1 MPRDITLTFEDGSSH
16 VYRNAPDNIT
26 PDEVVKRAQR
36 DFSGKSIAGIDG
48 GRGPGSGSGEAVP
61 LPKWVNPSNAGAG
74 RGSINPP
81 LASESPVSLASSA
94 RSALESSYNST
105 IGLANK
111 AGRGLVTMALD
122 AVRGGAPAKG
132 DSTLLDTQTVQNPTQ
147 PAPVDREV
155 FTQMKAQL
163 GAMPREDRLKQAKM
177 PGWRG
182 EVARAAIKQLDQE
195 QQGIDRLKLG
205 NMSPTLEGRTANFAA
220 QGASPDTARA
230 KALGEMSSGGV
241 SEPVRFVGDGGQ
253 GQELQAQ
260 ARQEGEALQ
269 GRSIGV
275 RAGTAALEGLK
286 VGAQGVAAAAL
297 RAVGDEDTAM
307 ALERSAVRSKVKVE
321 SINELTAMRQRAQE
335 EGTVYGNDGFWESMA
350 VGGVASAAQ
359 NAPQIAAG
367 MALTALTKNPAAGTR
382 LAMGLM
388 TSQAFGDAYVEG
400 RMKQLS
406 PGQAASRAGIMAG
419 FEYLGERFGLVPQ
432 AMKAVRGKAS
442 DVPLDE
448 LPAFLEKYVA
458 ALEKRGV
465 LSPAAANLARGQL
478 GEQFGEQ
485 ITTAGQY
492 WVDGTPLGL
501 DQPVSL
507 AGYFEAAR
515 DTAVQT
521 LIATGVLQSGGA
533 AGSALLG
540 RDRRPEE
547 AGQPTP
553 SMAPPQQGAQPMPQA
568 QPVQQQAPAAEPA
581 QAGMATA
588 EQPQAARPVA
598 PAPAATNI
606 AQIPQGSIADAA
618 EQMAAE
624 PSAPVLTPST
634 DRPANEAT
642 AAEATAE
649 APAAPEL
656 TDEQNAPQAPAP
668 AAPGQVS
675 QEAADQ
681 GSAVPA
687 EAGQDAGVPGTGRP
701 ADAQADGLN
710 GVAPGMVRVY
720 HGGHPGEATGD
731 VWFTRSLRD
740 ARGWASRGDG
750 MVVEYVDVPESVFAA
765 DPEFGTMPPERIIL
779 PESIASKRQ
788 PIPGQADGVQEA
800 GRPADAQAARLN
812 KAAQRGRAQ
821 FQLDPESDT
830 LLQALA
836 KMGGLRRDVVA
847 REFGLKPE
855 ELKHTVST
863 GKLKAYPFRKNG
875 GMDMDEAI
883 TALAEAGYFDG
894 VPEDELRG
902 ALESA
907 IYEEFGGTPRL
918 TAVGTMRRAAEAY
931 NENQQQYAD
940 AAELD
945 AEAQAEADAERE
957 AIMAEAGLT
966 ASDVSMP
973 PDEAFMRD
981 AVEQDIATGMRA
993 MGFTEEEIANELAR
1007 QTVEPDTGRKA
1018 GDAQDPEV
1026 APRQAQA
1033 PPGTG
1038 EAAPRPAG
1046 GTGRD
1051 AGAASQDAGRGQGGT
1066 EEGLTLTAQTE
1077 EDLRQKADREE
1088 AATKKAEAERK
1099 AEQER
1104 LRKADEQRDAKARAD
1119 ATVDDFQ
1126 LGQTAEQQMS
1136 GMGDLFNAEVGQQA
1150 TDDATRFSGFRA
1162 DAPSIKARPPVNS
1175 DALRK
1180 LVSGHLQQWKAV
1192 GVDAVVPVDSW
1203 RELPEEILNSAE
1215 SMGLSVSKIEGVMHA
1230 GRVYIV
1236 RNAITS
1242 LEQAERVLFHEVL
1255 GHMGLRGAI
1264 GGQPAAT
1271 LDALWKKMNGLGG
1284 VEKLSRKLDAEPGV
1298 SVWQRLQPYVR
1309 GTEFADQQERRQII
1323 MEELIAYAAQAN
1335 DTGVLTTVKGY
1346 LADLKAAVVR
1356 LLKRLGLDRLAER
1369 FDRAGA
1375 ELDVLALV
1383 RDARKAI
1390 MTGKTRDGRPFVFS
1404 VGDRLMTDDRGA
1416 GFSVGGMPGTI
1427 NVDGKERPTTN
1438 SNGQPIHPTEEGVR
1452 NFWRWFGDSK
1462 VVDEGGKP
1470 LVMYHGTSAS
1480 QDGDAF
1486 TFFDTYASNYGLM
1499 GMGGYFTADPDV
1511 ASSYTSKGKGDS
1523 PTVYPVFVSIKNPI
1537 DMDAKANPSEWL
1549 RAFPAAGDFHE
1560 GGDTNESWYRAA
1572 EAALT
1577 EERVPRWE
1585 GAEIMQDGLRSMGY
1599 DGITHIG
1606 GGRVKSDGVRHR
1618 VFIAFDPEHVK
1629 SATGNNG
1636 QFDPAKSDIR
1646 FSVSPTNQAGL
1657 FGGNASN
1664 GYELPEF
1671 GRAAKF
1677 IEAVQNRYNRWKQA
1691 IEAVRKQGGTVTEVN
1706 DFYQAEE
1713 RYWGIVGAQLDDF
1726 KGEVDGFVKAVQAD
1740 GLELDDVA
1748 LYAYALHAPERNAR
1762 IAEIN
1767 PKFPDGGSGM
1777 TDAQATQILDK
1788 AKADGLEQ
1796 KLAKHAATLTAWTA
1810 GTRKVLL
1817 DNGLITPE
1825 EHKAWE
1831 DGYSHYV
1838 PLRGRIGE
1846 EGGRRGTGSGF
1857 DVRGKESFRAM
1868 GRRTQAQ
1875 DIVEYIL
1882 QDRAKALIRAGK
1894 NEVLRRFA
1902 RFVLD
1907 NPDRQLWEINAV
1919 KRERKVV
1926 QTPTGEQLVV
1936 ERSQLNTDRD
1946 DTVALKDG
1954 GQTIYITVRDQVLLQ
1969 QLKNLHDEAKLP
1981 VIVEALH
1988 FVNRLLSRMY
1998 TSLNPVFTV
2007 LNGARDV
2014 LAGTVNMMGV
2024 AGPKGAASLV
2034 GNLGAAYREAYMAE
2048 VKGTPSAAYEEY
2060 RRTGGKTGFMDFK
2073 DIEGYSEEL
2082 ARIASESASWASVM
2096 AEPDG
2101 WKKSRSVWRR
2111 MRGTARKLIERIE
2124 AYNGAVENATRFA
2137 AFKAARD
2144 QGKSVAEAANVAK
2157 NITVNFN
2164 RRGSM
2169 TPVLSSFFLFF
2180 NPAVQGT
2187 ARMLEALKSAD
2198 VQKALGMGM
2207 ASIFGLALANAVVGG
2222 DDDDDGMAYW
2232 DKIPDQVKDRNLI
2245 IMLPPGVDAGESVG
2259 KQGRYIK
2266 IPMPYGYNSFATLAS
2281 TAADVIRHQ
2290 LNPARGVS
2298 PTKGLA
2304 RAAGSFLGSWFPVS
2318 DVAPSIGNPRAV
2330 ALAFVPDSLDPIVEP
2345 ALNINSFG
2353 KQLYPEGMGQDRL
2366 PDSEKVFGAQK
2377 NTWTHK
2383 TARWIND
2390 ATGGSQYHD
2399 GLISVTPA
2407 TVGNIVRGYGGG
2419 VAGFI
2424 TSIADTVATQG
2435 VHRDRVEWWR
2445 APFVKQLY
2453 GEVGV
2458 MESQALAYERLQQI
2472 EEVAEPIR
2480 RAKKAN
2486 DLKAVEAMREQAGPF
2501 ASLGRVAKD
2510 ARQRLTVV
2518 RKNEARVIES
2528 DRMTD
2533 AEKNLSLRQW
2543 EVERQR
2549 VYAKVNRAYVD
2560 ALRREAAED

>member
-132 DSTLLDTQTVQNPTQ
+132 DSTLLDTPTVQNPTQ

-163 GAMPREDRLKQAKM
+163 GAMPREDRLKQAQM

-230 KALGEMSSGGV
+230 KALGEMSRGGV

-321 SINELTAMRQRAQE
+321 SINELTAMRAYAQE
-335 EGTVYGNDGFWESMA
+335 AGTVYGNDAFWESQA
-350 VGGVASAAQ
+350 VSGLASAAQ
-359 NAPQIAAG
+359 NAPQIASG
-367 MALTALTKNPAAGTR
+367 MALAAITKNPAAGAA
-382 LAMGLM
+382 LSKSLM
-388 TSQAFGDAYVEG
+388 MSNTFGSEYVSG
-400 RMKQLS
+400 RMKQMT
-406 PGQAASRAGIMAG
+406 PGQAAGRAGIMAA
-419 FEYLGERFGLVPQ
+419 FEYIGESWGLVPQ
-432 AMKAVRGKAS
+432 AMKAVKGKA
-442 DVPLDE
+442 DGLPMEE
-448 LPAFLEKYVA
+448 LPAFLERYVQ

-465 LSPAAANLARGQL
+465 LSTGAAEVARGQL

-485 ITTAGQY
+485 LTTAGQY
-492 WVDGTPLGL
+492 LVDGTPLGL
-501 DQPVSL
+501 DKPVSL
-507 AGYFEAAR
+507 SGYLEAAR
-515 DTAVQT
+515 DTAIQT
-521 LIATGVLQSGGA
+521 IIATGALQGGGA
-533 AGSALLG
+533 AGNALLG
-540 RDRRPEE
+540 RARRPDE

-553 SMAPPQQGAQPMPQA
+553 SMAPPQQGAQPMPLA
-568 QPVQQQAPAAEPA
+568 QPVQQRAPAAEPA
-581 QAGMATA
+581 QAGMAQA

-598 PAPAATNI
+598 PAPAVPQI

-624 PSAPVLTPST
+624 PAAPVPTPST
-634 DRPANEAT
+634 DRPANEVTAEAT

-863 GKLKAYPFRKNG
+863 GRLKAYPFRKSG
-875 GMDMDEAI
+875 GMDVDQAI
-883 TALAEAGYFDG
+883 TALSEAGYFDG
-894 VPEDELRG
+894 VRDDELRRE
-902 ALESA
+902 LESA
-907 IYEEFGGTPRL
+907 IYDELGGTPRL

-957 AIMAEAGLT
+957 AIMAEAALS
-966 ASDVSMP
+966 ASELAEHP
-973 PDEAFMRD
+973 IEALEIE
-981 AVEQDIATGMRA
+981 AQEQDIATGMRA
-993 MGFTEEEIANELAR
+993 LGFTEEEIADELAR
-1007 QTVEPDTGRKA
+1007 RQGSPEQSAEGSR
-1018 GDAQDPEV
+1018 AQDPEV

-1051 AGAASQDAGRGQGGT
+1051 TGAARQDAGRGQSGT

-1077 EDLRQKADREE
+1077 EDLRQKADREDAE
-1088 AATKKAEAERK
+1088 TKKAEAERK

-1126 LGQTAEQQMS
+1126 LGQTAEQQMA

-1452 NFWRWFGDSK
+1452 NFWKWFGDSK
-1462 VVDEGGKP
+1462 VVDAEGRP
-1470 LVMYHGTSAS
+1470 LVVYHGTKADFDTFRLDKFGQTDGGWAGVGFYFAPSPEEASIYASSLASPYASSTGANVMPVYLSAS
-1480 QDGDAF
+1480 NPLEWRLGNDGDRAIQGKRNDLGAQAF
-1486 TFFDTYASNYGLM
+1486 TEWVRSEGFDGVHITS
-1499 GMGGYFTADPDV
+1499 PDIGAV
-1511 ASSYTSKGKGDS
+1511 KGENQWLVLS
-1523 PTVYPVFVSIKNPI
+1523 PTQI
-1537 DMDAKANPSEWL
+1537 
-1549 RAFPAAGDFHE
+1549 
-1560 GGDTNESWYRAA
+1560 
-1572 EAALT
+1572 
-1577 EERVPRWE
+1577 
-1585 GAEIMQDGLRSMGY
+1585 
-1599 DGITHIG
+1599 
-1606 GGRVKSDGVRHR
+1606 
-1618 VFIAFDPEHVK
+1618 K

-2024 AGPKGAASLV
+2024 AGPKGAASLI

-2073 DIEGYSEEL
+2073 DIEGYTKEL
-2082 ARIASESASWASVM
+2082 ERAVM
-2096 AEPDG
+2096 GMMTWQKVKEQPG
-2101 WKKSRSVWRR
+2101 
-2111 MRGTARKLIERIE
+2111 ARKKAEAAWFKSTRKLSGLIDRIE
-2124 AYNGAVENATRFA
+2124 DMNAAIENATRFA

-2290 LNPARGVS
+2290 MDPARGVS

-2390 ATGGSQYHD
+2390 ATGGSQYHE